1 MTKQMMSIRLE
12 QEVRDLIRALSQ
24 RSDKEFGTHL
34 SQAQV
39 VEMAVRKLAKEEE
52 R

>member
-1 MTKQMMSIRLE
+1 MTKEMISIRLE
-12 QEVRDLIRALSQ
+12 KEVRDLIRTLSE

-39 VEMAVRKLAKEEE
+39 VEIAVRKLAKEE